1 MASAQSQ
8 AVNNQQAN
16 MLARMA
22 VLQQSTPMIQ
32 SIWSSVETPA
42 TKNIININPRYVG
55 LVKGFLV
62 KLSATVT
69 NASSGSS
76 ALSLTANGPAN
87 LLQNINFVDLQNY
100 TRINTPG
107 IFLSALNTAR
117 QGKPFLSS
125 TATDSPMGYGSNATV
140 IKAPATIATGAT
152 GTIYMYYWVPLAYSE
167 SDLTGS
173 IYMGVV
179 NATAQ
184 LQLTIAQAAQAFVA
198 STADPTLAIYQ
209 GAGAVSATLT
219 NVNVNVYQSFLDQL
233 PKLDAN
239 NLLLPVADLS
249 TIYELKNTAL
259 SSINVAQDFN
269 IGYSNFRHFLSTT
282 AIFDNETGG
291 AYPTMGTD
299 INYWAIRSANY
310 TDLIKIDPFTQLGMT
325 RRIIDT
331 DFPVGMYYFDHRA
344 KPIYT
349 SQFGNMNLVLN
360 PSTVNTNAQV
370 LVGWEAFANV
380 NNLVNAGSLASS

>member
-107 IFLSALNTAR
+107 VFLSALNTAR